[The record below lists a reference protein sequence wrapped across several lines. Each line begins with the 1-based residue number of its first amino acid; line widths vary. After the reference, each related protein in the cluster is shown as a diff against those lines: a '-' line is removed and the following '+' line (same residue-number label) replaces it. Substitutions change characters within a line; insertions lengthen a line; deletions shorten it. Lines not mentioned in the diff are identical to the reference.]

1 MADTILGTS
10 FICQIAMIVRDV
22 EKASRRFAQLMGVP
36 VPKIILANEDGSD
49 TVTYQGQ
56 PTKGRVKLSF
66 FQMENLVVEFIEPT
80 EDPTTWKDFLDTKGP
95 GVHHIAFKAKDRML
109 ETAAKL
115 EEFGYPL
122 IQNGDKYAYVESTG
136 DLGVILELLDID

>member
-1 MADTILGTS
+1 M
-10 FICQIAMIVRDV
+10 
-22 EKASRRFAQLMGVP
+22 
-36 VPKIILANEDGSD
+36 
-49 TVTYQGQ
+49 
-56 PTKGRVKLSF
+56 
-66 FQMENLVVEFIEPT
+66 
-80 EDPTTWKDFLDTKGP
+80 
-95 GVHHIAFKAKDRML
+95 

>member
-22 EKASRRFAQLMGVP
+22 EKASGRFAQLMGVP
-36 VPKIILANEDGSD
+36 VPKIVLANEDGRD

-56 PTKGRVKLSF
+56 PTKGRVKLAF
-66 FQMENLVVEFIEPT
+66 FQMENLVIEFIEPT

-95 GVHHIAFKAKDRML
+95 GVHHIAFKAKDKMM